1 MLNKLGKK
9 GLVVL
14 AAAGVLFVVAVV
26 GAILE
31 WWWLAVAAVALLQL
45 VVLLILLL
53 VQSQV
58 GKPFSAIKTVDS
70 LSERML
76 AALETE
82 RLCAADRHAEV
93 LKHLGGDPQAPGA

>member
-1 MLNKLGKK
+1 MINKLGKK
-9 GLVVL
+9 GLVL
-14 AAAGVLFVVAVV
+14 LGGAGVLFVVAVV
-26 GAILE
+26 GAVLG
-31 WWWLAVAAVALLQL
+31 WWWLAVAGLGAIQL
-45 VVLLILLL
+45 VVLLVLLL

-82 RLCAADRHAEV
+82 RLSAADRHAEV
-93 LKHLGGDPQAPGA
+93 LKALRQPTP